1 MKMSRGKRNV
11 LFAGVLSCAML
22 FGIGNTMAYF
32 TENSVQTN
40 VFTTGDLD
48 IGLKEPDWDP
58 NENDGKNMYPG
69 IHGIQKSN
77 CKEHHLRQKRG
88 RALLCENECGHSE

>member
-1 MKMSRGKRNV
+1 MYYLQEHFHVPCYLELETQWLISRKILCRP
-11 LFAGVLSCAML
+11 
-22 FGIGNTMAYF
+22 I
-32 TENSVQTN
+32 

-58 NENDGKNMYPG
+58 NENDGKNMISG

-88 RALLCENECGHSE
+88 RALLCENECGYSE